1 MHDHEKPACIH
12 KGLNNNIIIAGPPIS
27 ENPLISKTATHV
39 TLTWSP
45 PFFWPGQRIQHYN
58 ITVTNKNTGNS
69 SHHILNSS
77 FIDPIISF
85 SMSISYLQLSTMTCT
100 EVIFSIS
107 PVSESA
113 PKVMQ
118 TVNVTVIINWKE
130 DFATDLNV
138 TEEYFVQPK
147 GTVHSQTVT
156 SPNYRNI
163 FSKLF

>member
-1 MHDHEKPACIH
+1 MKSLHVYVRILIISA
-12 KGLNNNIIIAGPPIS
+12 GLPIS

-39 TLTWSP
+39 TLMWSP
-45 PFFWPGQRIQHYN
+45 PFLWPGQRIQRYN

-77 FIDPIISF
+77 LIDPIISF

-118 TVNVTVIINWKE
+118 TVNVSDWILIQVLLYIDSNYYNQCVGVSKATFVDLQIRFRAEIN
-130 DFATDLNV
+130 FM
-138 TEEYFVQPK
+138 FSQPK
-147 GTVHSQTVT
+147 
-156 SPNYRNI
+156 
-163 FSKLF
+163 L